1 MLALATAAATP
12 SFAVC
17 TAPAVRPP
25 SRSMLSFP
33 GSAQLPEKAPAQ
45 SLPEHALAQ
54 PSLPEPVRQRSPA
67 QGFARRELMPG
78 IRQAEREGLLVDM
91 YRRGASRDWRRG
103 LLRLLFSRSSDGPLS
118 PLSQLIERLC
128 TSLLPVL
135 FPLEYRAVQRWHAAR
150 ANERALEEFSRA
162 KNHLALILA
171 GEKATLDGRVKSPAS
186 AFEKVRPHPIR
197 TPPFATPA
205 AGLAASGLVTKY
217 MSRHDLPMTCP

>member
-1 MLALATAAATP
+1 MLALATAAAAP
-12 SFAVC
+12 SFAAC
-17 TAPAVRPP
+17 AAPAVRPP

-33 GSAQLPEKAPAQ
+33 GPAQLPEKAPAQ
-45 SLPEHALAQ
+45 PLTEHALAQ
-54 PSLPEPVRQRSPA
+54 PSMPEPVR
-67 QGFARRELMPG
+67 REPMPG
-78 IRQAEREGLLVDM
+78 IRQAEREGLLVDT

-103 LLRLLFSRSSDGPLS
+103 LLRLLFSRSSNGPLS

-150 ANERALEEFSRA
+150 ADDRALEEFARA

-171 GEKATLDGRVKSPAS
+171 GEQATLDGRVKSAAS
-186 AFEKVRPHPIR
+186 AFEKVRPHPTR

-205 AGLAASGLVTKY
+205 AGLAAVA
-217 MSRHDLPMTCP
+217 RPCHVVHDTP